1 MKVFNIGDLVSLFDD
16 PTEETSR
23 EGTAELLELLTADC
37 GRYHGRTLQRWRVRF
52 IDETDKVY
60 ARFVLTPREGS

>member
-37 GRYHGRTLQRWRVRF
+37 GKYQGRILQHWRVRF
-52 IDETDKVY
+52 IDEPDKVC
-60 ARFVLTPREGS
+60 ARFVLTP